1 MVSVRP
7 QISRRSFLK
16 GTGTSLAVAP
26 LLTGL
31 AAPTD
36 KPGTTSANPLVSAK
50 AGSGFAADARAA
62 DPARRRASACRTRLV
77 LLGTTGGVSWFA
89 GSDRASSSSALV
101 VDGEIYLVDLGQGST
116 NRLAQAFNE
125 DTGGASSTFL
135 SKVRALF
142 LTHLHQDH
150 TADYPNLLLIGPG
163 AGLGSRKDALTG
175 KPVPLKVYGPCNR
188 GQVEIDKTNFVGRGG
203 QVIYTDSADPAK
215 ITATPGTRQMTET
228 IWQAYAQCIN
238 DMALDNG
245 YPDFRTLVEIEE
257 IGEPLSAQTDDRNV
271 TCPAMA
277 PFEVYSD
284 DLVRVSATLV
294 SHHQVY
300 PSFAFRF
307 DTSDGSVVLSG
318 DTGKNT
324 NGNLARL
331 ADGADILVHEVID
344 PAWIDRKF
352 GANPQPPM
360 DALKTHMLESHTTI
374 DEVGEVAEACRVKTL
389 VLNHIVPA
397 NTPIEHLRRAKTGYS
412 GKLIVGDDLM
422 EIGVGQPVRANNAS
436 ME

>member
-1 MVSVRP
+1 
-7 QISRRSFLK
+7 
-16 GTGTSLAVAP
+16 
-26 LLTGL
+26 
-31 AAPTD
+31 
-36 KPGTTSANPLVSAK
+36 
-50 AGSGFAADARAA
+50 
-62 DPARRRASACRTRLV
+62 
-77 LLGTTGGVSWFA
+77 
-89 GSDRASSSSALV
+89 
-101 VDGEIYLVDLGQGST
+101 
-116 NRLAQAFNE
+116 
-125 DTGGASSTFL
+125 
-135 SKVRALF
+135 
-142 LTHLHQDH
+142 
-150 TADYPNLLLIGPG
+150 
-163 AGLGSRKDALTG
+163 
-175 KPVPLKVYGPCNR
+175 VPLKVYGPCNR

-257 IGEPLSAQTDDRNV
+257 IGEPLPAQTDDRNV

-307 DTSDGSVVLSG
+307 DTSDGSVVFSG

-436 ME
+436 TE